1 MNLDKEDVCARLRA
15 DGDHDRAQQ
24 AECTLPRVVD
34 TERDAALLHQ
44 FEINVADLEPVQPDV
59 E

>member
-15 DGDHDRAQQ
+15 EGDHDRAQQ

-44 FEINVADLEPVQPDV
+44 FEINVADLEPDGD
-59 E
+59 